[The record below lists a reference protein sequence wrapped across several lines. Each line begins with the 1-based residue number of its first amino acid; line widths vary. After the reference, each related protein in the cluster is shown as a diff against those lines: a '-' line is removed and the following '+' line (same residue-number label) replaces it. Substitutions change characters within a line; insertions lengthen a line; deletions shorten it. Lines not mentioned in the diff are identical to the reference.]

1 MFITLEGLD
10 GSGKSTI
17 GSMLKNYLQTE
28 GYTVLYTREP
38 GGTFIAE
45 QIRQLLLNKKNHML
59 AETEALLYL
68 ASRNEHFVKVIW
80 PALKANQIVI
90 SDRFLDSTLAYQG
103 YARNLKIAEL
113 KIIHEMILPN
123 CQPDLTLF
131 FDIEPQL
138 AQQRIAGRSEQ
149 ENNRFEI
156 EQLAFHEKVYRGY
169 QMIISEEPQRIKIV
183 DASETIKNVYAK
195 VLFWVEEAIKNY
207 EHRH

>member
-17 GSMLKNYLQTE
+17 GNMLKQYLITE
-28 GYTVLYTREP
+28 GYDVLYTREP

-45 QIRQLLLNKKNHML
+45 QIRSLLLAKKNKML
-59 AETEALLYL
+59 AETEFLLYL
-68 ASRNEHFVKVIW
+68 ASRNEHYKRVIW
-80 PALKANQIVI
+80 PNLQQKRIVI

-103 YARNLKIAEL
+103 HARNLNIGEL
-113 KIIHEMILPN
+113 TIIHDLILPD
-123 CQPDLTLF
+123 CRPDLTLF
-131 FDIEPQL
+131 FDIEPQI
-138 AQQRIAGRSEQ
+138 AQMRIAKRHES

-169 QMIISEEPQRIKIV
+169 QMIISAEPKRIKIV

-195 VLFWVEEAIKNY
+195 VLFWVDEKLKHEQNT
-207 EHRH
+207 H